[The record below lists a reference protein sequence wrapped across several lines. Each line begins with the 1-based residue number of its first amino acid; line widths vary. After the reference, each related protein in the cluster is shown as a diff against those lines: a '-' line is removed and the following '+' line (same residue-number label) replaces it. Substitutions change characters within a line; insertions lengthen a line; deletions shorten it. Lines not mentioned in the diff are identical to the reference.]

1 MRITKKDLVS
11 YVKFLNEDLCANTKN
26 HFVVTQAYGGYGV
39 SLTGKKNKNG
49 SRKKGSL
56 GTAQHQVSNGHDS
69 SRKTI
74 EHLSKYYSKG
84 YLRETV
90 KAYERR

>member
-56 GTAQHQVSNGHDS
+56 GTAHHQVSNGHLS

-74 EHLSKYYSKG
+74 QDLSKFYSNG
-84 YLRETV
+84 YLKDTV
-90 KAYERR
+90 KRYDR